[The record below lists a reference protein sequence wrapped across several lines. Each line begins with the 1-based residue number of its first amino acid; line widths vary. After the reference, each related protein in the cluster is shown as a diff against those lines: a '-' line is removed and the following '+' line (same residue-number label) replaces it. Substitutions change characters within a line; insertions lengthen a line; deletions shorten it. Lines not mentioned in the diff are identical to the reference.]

1 MGIKSIAENRR
12 AYHEYFILEKY
23 EAGMVLM
30 GTEIKSIRKG
40 AVQFKDAYVSF
51 QGGEAILKEMYIAP
65 YEEGNRFNHEE
76 TRERK
81 LLLHRSEIQKLE
93 KKVKLKGFTIVPL
106 TLYLKDGRAKLEIGL
121 AKGKELHDKRE
132 TDKERSAQR
141 EIEKARKQYR

>member
-51 QGGEAILKEMYIAP
+51 QNGEAFIKSMYIAP

-76 TRERK
+76 TRDRK
-81 LLLHRSEIQKLE
+81 LLLHGSEIVKLE

-106 TLYLKDGRAKLEIGL
+106 SLYLKDGRAKLEIGL

-132 TDKERSAQR
+132 TDKERTAQR
-141 EIEKARKQYR
+141 EIEKARKQHR

>member
-12 AYHEYFILEKY
+12 AYHEYFILEKI

-51 QGGEAILKEMYIAP
+51 QNGEAFIKSMYIAP

-76 TRERK
+76 TRDRK
-81 LLLHRSEIQKLE
+81 LLLHHSEIVKLE

-106 TLYLKDGRAKLEIGL
+106 SLYLSDGRAKLEIGL

-132 TDKERSAQR
+132 NRQR
-141 EIEKARKQYR
+141 AHRAA

>member
-12 AYHEYFILEKY
+12 AYHEYFILEKI

-51 QGGEAILKEMYIAP
+51 QNGEAFIKSMYIAP

-76 TRERK
+76 TRDRK
-81 LLLHRSEIQKLE
+81 LLLHHSEIVKLE

-106 TLYLKDGRAKLEIGL
+106 SLYLSDGRAKLEIGL

-132 TDKERSAQR
+132 TDKERTAQR
-141 EIEKARKQYR
+141 EIEKARKQLR

>member
-12 AYHEYFILEKY
+12 AYHEYFILEKI

-51 QGGEAILKEMYIAP
+51 HNDEAFIKSMYIAP

-76 TRERK
+76 TRDRK
-81 LLLHRSEIQKLE
+81 LLLHRSEIAKLE

-106 TLYLKDGRAKLEIGL
+106 SLYLSDGRAKLEIGL

-132 TDKERSAQR
+132 TDKERTAQR
-141 EIEKARKQYR
+141 EIEKARKQHR

>member
-12 AYHEYFILEKY
+12 AYHEYFILEKI

-51 QGGEAILKEMYIAP
+51 QNGEAFIKSMYIAP

-76 TRERK
+76 TRDRK
-81 LLLHRSEIQKLE
+81 LLLHSSEISKLE

-132 TDKERSAQR
+132 TDKERTAQR
-141 EIEKARKQYR
+141 EIEKARKQHR

>member
-51 QGGEAILKEMYIAP
+51 QNGEAILKEMYIAP
-65 YEEGNRFNHEE
+65 YEDGNRFNHDE

-132 TDKERSAQR
+132 TDKERTAQR
-141 EIEKARKQYR
+141 EIEKARKQHR

>member
-12 AYHEYFILEKY
+12 AYHEYFILEKI

-51 QGGEAILKEMYIAP
+51 HNGEAFIKSMYIAP

-76 TRERK
+76 TRDRK
-81 LLLHRSEIQKLE
+81 LLLHRSEIAKLE

-106 TLYLKDGRAKLEIGL
+106 SLYLSDGRAKLEIGL

-132 TDKERSAQR
+132 TDKERTAQR
-141 EIEKARKQYR
+141 EIEKARKQHR